1 MKYLSAKLTFILICS
16 IIFSN
21 CSKNKGDFAQNYARF
36 ITSEAWAS
44 ATDDTIKIRV
54 EWSRAQWKISSEGSN
69 FITGF
74 SATTGGNENTS
85 NSYTDIKVNLTYNL
99 TSASRSQSI
108 ILTNITTGEIK
119 KITIIQNIATHVGMT
134 LNPALTY
141 QKVTGF
147 GGMIDPPGWVGTSNQ
162 ITLAETEKMYSSTG
176 LGYNII
182 RMMVYP
188 DQSNWGTDIAVA
200 KKAQELGAIVFASP
214 WEPPANMTGTRTSSF
229 DATQTT
235 KYLLP
240 AYYKD
245 YAAHLKAF
253 VNYMSANG
261 LNLYAISIQNE
272 PDMNWCSFSPAEVFN
287 FLRDYGRQL
296 GNVKTMAA
304 ESFHFNPDY
313 TDPLL
318 NNPET
323 INNFDIVGGHIYGGG
338 LNDYPLARQKGKEV
352 WMTEHLLNEEKNGYD
367 WMWAPSLQYF
377 AREINDCMAA
387 NYNAYVWWYLKR
399 YYSMIA
405 DTNTKST
412 VAPGETTKR
421 GYILSHYAKYATGR
435 TRIATT
441 VQDADI
447 LSTAYKGLSDMTVVI
462 INNKSVPVNLQVAS
476 PSAITTASAV
486 VTDAAKSMESITTT
500 LNSDKKSVN
509 MVLTA
514 KSIVSVKLLLQ

>member
-1 MKYLSAKLTFILICS
+1 MKYLLPKFSILLISS
-16 IIFSN
+16 IIFCN
-21 CSKNKGDFAQNYARF
+21 CSKNKGDLAPGDLVQNP
-36 ITSEAWAS
+36 
-44 ATDDTIKIRV
+44 
-54 EWSRAQWKISSEGSN
+54 
-69 FITGF
+69 
-74 SATTGGNENTS
+74 
-85 NSYTDIKVNLTYNL
+85 
-99 TSASRSQSI
+99 
-108 ILTNITTGEIK
+108 
-119 KITIIQNIATHVGMT
+119 ATHVGIT
-134 LNPALTY
+134 LNPSVTY
-141 QKVTGF
+141 QKVNGF
-147 GGMIDPPGWVGTSNQ
+147 GGMIDPPSWVGTANQ
-162 ITLAETEKMYSSTG
+162 ITLAETERMYSPTG

-188 DQSNWGTDIAVA
+188 DQTNWGTDIAVA

-214 WEPPANMTGTRTSSF
+214 WEPPSTMTGTRTSAF

-261 LNLYAISIQNE
+261 LNLYAISVQNE
-272 PDMNWCSFSPAEVFN
+272 PDMNWCSFTPTEIFSFV
-287 FLRDYGRQL
+287 RDYGRQL

-313 TDPLL
+313 TDVLL
-318 NNPET
+318 NSMET
-323 INNFDIVGGHIYGGG
+323 VNNFDIVGGHIYGGG
-338 LNDYPLARQKGKEV
+338 LNDYPLARQKNKEV

-367 WMWAPSLQYF
+367 WLWAPSLQYI
-377 AREINDCMAA
+377 AKEINDCMVA

-412 VAPGETTKR
+412 VAVGETTKR

-435 TRIATT
+435 TRIGTT
-441 VQDADI
+441 VQDADL
-447 LSTAYKGLSDMTVVI
+447 LSTAYIGVNDMTVVI
-462 INNKSVPVNLQVAS
+462 INNKPTPVILQIAS
-476 PSAITTASAV
+476 PSAISTASAV
-486 VTDAAKSMESITTT
+486 ETDATKNMESIATDVS
-500 LNSDKKSVN
+500 SDKKSVN
-509 MVLTA
+509 LTLTE